1 MLAQALVATGEREEA
16 LTALRATG
24 DQLGMLPPSRATAR
38 VWRELGD
45 LFGAAGDSE
54 AMMDAYRKALESA
67 GLRSSPQH
75 SSIVANLG
83 GR

>member
-1 MLAQALVATGEREEA
+1 
-16 LTALRATG
+16 
-24 DQLGMLPPSRATAR
+24 

-45 LFGAAGDSE
+45 LFGTAEDAT

-75 SSIVANLG
+75 SDIVVNLH
-83 GR
+83 